1 MTKALPPPVSSI
13 PLSCRNRQVSSYTG
27 IGNNEKTYD
36 FAIRRL
42 NLLPL
47 IGFFALLFLDFNTKE
62 LETYSG
68 NLVIP
73 ALALR
78 HRLLGRRKGSWEESQ
93 FKSVPRGGEKGPRN
107 WKDRFPC
114 KLDVI
119 EKPSDPTYFSP
130 QNGTQFSNSLPGF

>member
-1 MTKALPPPVSSI
+1 MSSI

-47 IGFFALLFLDFNTKE
+47 IGFCSSLPGFNTKE

-73 ALALR
+73 ALALP
-78 HRLLGRRKGSWEESQ
+78 HRLLGEEE
-93 FKSVPRGGEKGPRN
+93 G
-107 WKDRFPC
+107 
-114 KLDVI
+114 
-119 EKPSDPTYFSP
+119 
-130 QNGTQFSNSLPGF
+130 

>member
-1 MTKALPPPVSSI
+1 MK
-13 PLSCRNRQVSSYTG
+13 
-27 IGNNEKTYD
+27 KTYG

-42 NLLPL
+42 DLLPL
-47 IGFFALLFLDFNTKE
+47 IGFCSSFPGLHTKE

-73 ALALR
+73 ALALP
-78 HRLLGRRKGSWEESQ
+78 HRLLGKRKGSWEESQ
-93 FKSVPRGGEKGPRN
+93 FKSVPRGGEKGLRN
-107 WKDRFPC
+107 WKGRFPC

-130 QNGTQFSNSLPGF
+130 QNGTQFSKSLPGL